1 MIDNSYLEKK
11 GEKKK
16 SKQRKKR
23 KKENGFQPAGV
34 EEGEKRSGLPENGED
49 CWETKWVT
57 GNRGYITRTG
67 D

>member
-34 EEGEKRSGLPENGED
+34 EEGEKRSGLPENGEKKRN
-49 CWETKWVT
+49 CETEETEESV
-57 GNRGYITRTG
+57 
-67 D
+67 